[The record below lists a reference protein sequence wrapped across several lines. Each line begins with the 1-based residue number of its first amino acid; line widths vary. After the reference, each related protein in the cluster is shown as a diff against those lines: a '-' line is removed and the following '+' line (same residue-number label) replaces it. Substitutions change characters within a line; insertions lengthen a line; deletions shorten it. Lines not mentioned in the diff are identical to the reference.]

1 MIGIICAM
9 TEERDA
15 LLKLMEG
22 VRTKKAEKLLYKGKV
37 LNNEYYLGNIEGRE
51 VVLCRCGVGKVY
63 ATMVTAKLIEKFKPE
78 LIINLGCAGSLN
90 ENVHVGD
97 VVLADRVADWE
108 FDVPG
113 WERSVSSTDIS
124 YACDERVLNAFR
136 KLRASK
142 KAHLG
147 PIVSADTFIYKKAQ
161 VRTIRKYFPEA
172 LCGEMEGSAV
182 AGTCYAH
189 GVNFAVIRS
198 ISDETLVN
206 GSYKEFDFNLEKACD
221 NAAKLAVRIINNY

>member
-9 TEERDA
+9 TQERDA
-15 LLKLMEG
+15 LLKLMKD
-22 VRTKKAEKLLYKGKV
+22 VKIKKAEKLLYKDEV
-37 LNNEYYLGNIEGRE
+37 LNNEYYLGNIGGKD
-51 VVLCRCGVGKVY
+51 VVLTRCGVGKVY
-63 ATMVTAKLIEKFKPE
+63 ATMVTTKLIEKFKPE

-90 ENVHVGD
+90 EDVHVGD

-113 WERSVSSTDIS
+113 WIRTVSGPDIS
-124 YACDERVLNAFR
+124 YACDERVLKTFGKIR
-136 KLRASK
+136 SSVKLHR
-142 KAHLG
+142 G
-147 PIVSADTFIYKKAQ
+147 PIVSADAFIYRKAQ
-161 VRTIRKYFPEA
+161 VRTIKRYFPEA

-189 GVNFAVIRS
+189 GTRFAIVRS

-206 GSYKEFDFNLEKACD
+206 GNYREFDFNLEKACI
-221 NAAKLAVRIINNY
+221 NAARLAVKIINNY

>member
-22 VRTKKAEKLLYKGKV
+22 VRIRKAEKLLYKGKV

-90 ENVHVGD
+90 ENVRVGD

-113 WERSVSSTDIS
+113 WE
-124 YACDERVLNAFR
+124 
-136 KLRASK
+136 
-142 KAHLG
+142 
-147 PIVSADTFIYKKAQ
+147 
-161 VRTIRKYFPEA
+161 
-172 LCGEMEGSAV
+172 
-182 AGTCYAH
+182 
-189 GVNFAVIRS
+189 
-198 ISDETLVN
+198 
-206 GSYKEFDFNLEKACD
+206 
-221 NAAKLAVRIINNY
+221 

>member
-15 LLKLMEG
+15 LLKLMKD
-22 VRTKKAEKLLYKGKV
+22 VRTKKAERLFYKGKV
-37 LNNEYYLGNIEGRE
+37 LNNEYYLGNIGDRE
-51 VVLCRCGVGKVY
+51 VVLTRCGVGKVY
-63 ATMVTAKLIEKFKPE
+63 ATMITAMLIEKFKPE
-78 LIINLGCAGSLN
+78 LVINLGCAGSLN

-97 VVLADRVADWE
+97 VVLADRIADWE

-113 WERSVSSTDIS
+113 WERSVDSVEVS
-124 YACDERVLNAFR
+124 YKCEDRVLKTFR
-136 KLRASK
+136 KIRSSLK
-142 KAHLG
+142 LHCG
-147 PIVSADTFIYKKAQ
+147 PIVSADTFIYKKSQ
-161 VRTIRKYFPEA
+161 IKTIKRYFPEA

-189 GVNFAVIRS
+189 GISFAVIRS

-206 GSYKEFDFNLEKACD
+206 GSYKDFDFNLEKACI
-221 NAAKLAVRIINNY
+221 NAARVAVKIINNY